1 MRCLRKSATLL
12 LPALLACAL
21 TACSTYSSVKLVRPR
36 VLPEGPGRALLAKAF
51 GHDRREPL
59 AAIGEYLSVVQSAQR
74 TLRKQPGDA
83 AARSEYN
90 FALGRV
96 IQTLSEAKLDPW
108 STPLRVPAPNGGEF
122 VLTHRRDPRP
132 EWNPALYEFT
142 TADQFD
148 VRGTYVR
155 ERSMKA
161 GIGAPVVA
169 VGRAQRETSRADFGM
184 SRVYYGV
191 TAVASFD
198 DGGRCEIRFEDP
210 LSTEAVRFNGRV
222 TPLAADFTVPLAVML
237 DREDPKKLELA
248 RLLRPG
254 KYEETARISRLQP
267 YDPSKAVVLC
277 VHGLMDSP
285 ATWAPLIN
293 SLRADPE
300 IRRRYQFWFYSY
312 PSGYP
317 YPHSAAILRRQLDA
331 AQQRFPLKRKMVVI
345 GHSMGGMISRL
356 LITDSRDRVWN
367 ALFDQP
373 PEQTRLSATTRQML
387 TEATIFRHRPEIGR
401 AIFIAAPHRGSDM
414 ASDWIGRLGSRLVSS
429 PTALVK
435 AGVELTAHM
444 SLDPTS
450 LGLRRMP
457 NSVDTLSPKN
467 RFVKALDTIPPT
479 EAGIPFHSIIGDR
492 GKGGNADHTRPVRS
506 DGFVP
511 YWSSHLEGAQSE
523 LIVPSG
529 HSAHQHPA
537 AIAEV
542 RRILLEAR

>member
-1 MRCLRKSATLL
+1 MRRLRPSAFLL
-12 LPALLACAL
+12 ALLLACGV

-36 VLPEGPGRALLAKAF
+36 ALPEGPGRDLLARAF
-51 GHDRREPL
+51 RHDRREPL
-59 AAIGEYLSVVQSAQR
+59 AAIGEYLAVVQSAQR
-74 TLRKQPGDA
+74 ILGKHPGDE
-83 AARSEYN
+83 AARQEYG

-108 STPLRVPAPNGGEF
+108 SAPLRVPAPDGGEF
-122 VLTHRRDPRP
+122 FLTHRRDPRP

-148 VRGTYVR
+148 VGGTYVR
-155 ERSMKA
+155 ERSVRK

-169 VGRAQRETSRADFGM
+169 VGRAQRENSRADFGM

-191 TAVASFD
+191 TAVATVD
-198 DGGRCEIRFEDP
+198 DTRRCEIRFEDP
-210 LSTEAVRFNGRV
+210 LSTETVRFNGRT

-267 YDPSKAVVLC
+267 YDPSKTVVLC

-300 IRRRYQFWFYSY
+300 VRRRYQFWFYSY

-317 YPHSAAILRRQLDA
+317 YPHSAAILRQQLDA

-367 ALFDQP
+367 ALFDHP
-373 PEQTRLSATTRQML
+373 PEQTRLSATTHRML
-387 TEATIFRHRPEIGR
+387 TDAIVFRHRPEIGR

-414 ASDWIGRLGSRLVSS
+414 ATNWMGRIGSRLVSS

-467 RFVKALDTIPPT
+467 RFVKAIDTIPVT
-479 EAGIPFHSIIGDR
+479 ETGIPFHSIIGDR
-492 GKGGNADHTRPVRS
+492 GKGGNADRTSPVRS
-506 DGFVP
+506 DGIVP

-523 LIVPSG
+523 LIVPSN

-542 RRILLEAR
+542 RRILLQAR